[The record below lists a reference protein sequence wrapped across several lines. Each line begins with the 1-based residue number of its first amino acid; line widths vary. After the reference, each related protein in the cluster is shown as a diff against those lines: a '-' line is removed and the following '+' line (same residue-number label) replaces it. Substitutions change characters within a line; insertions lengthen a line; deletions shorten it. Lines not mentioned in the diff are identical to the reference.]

1 MCGIAGVLHLDGA
14 TVDPRALRALV
25 DPLAHRGPDG
35 EGHHVDGPLGFGM
48 RRLSIIDLQTGDQPI
63 ANEDGQVWVVFNGEI
78 YNYRELRA
86 DLERRGHRFT
96 TQTDTEVL
104 VHRYEEEGPGLLT
117 HLRGMFAFALW
128 DARARRLL
136 LARDRAGKK
145 PLYYAHLGDR
155 LVFGSEIK
163 ALLAD
168 PTVPRDLDPTALYHY
183 LCLGFVPHP
192 RSIYRAIRTLPP
204 AHFLVADASGAVR
217 VERYWQLEFTP
228 KHPFGLHAID
238 EGIETLLREA
248 VRLRLRSDVPI
259 GVFLSGGIDSGLVT
273 AAAAMASDEP
283 LRTFAV
289 GFQGQS
295 NPELALARQVAARYG
310 TRHQEVVLDL
320 AAEARQLPAL
330 LTALGRAYDEP
341 YADSSAIPSYFVA
354 RAARAHVKV
363 VLNGDGGDEAF
374 AGYRR
379 YTAALLLGPVNAT
392 LGPAAHL
399 VGRRVP
405 APRQRRGAV
414 AWSLRLLE
422 AAGLPPA
429 ERYLRWTALRTDA
442 EAQRLCAPGLME
454 GVEETAMELASQRL
468 AQCRSAGAWGPVDT
482 LQAMDFHLLLPDDLL
497 VKMDRATMASSLEA
511 RSPLLDPRL
520 LEFAARVPEWL
531 RASPLTT
538 KPLLRRLARRWLPT
552 AVVEAPKRGFEIP
565 LAQWFRGELRPEIR
579 ARLLDPASALA
590 PLVCASEVAR
600 LLEEHLAGRR
610 DHAWPLWSL
619 LVLDH
624 WLRERGTSA

>member
-1 MCGIAGVLHLDGA
+1 MCGIAGLLRLDGA
-14 TVDPRALRALV
+14 TVDPDALRALV
-25 DPLAHRGPDG
+25 DPLIHRGPDG

-86 DLERRGHRFT
+86 DLERRGHHFATR
-96 TQTDTEVL
+96 TDTEVL
-104 VHRYEEEGPGLLT
+104 VHLYEEAGPGLLEQ
-117 HLRGMFAFALW
+117 LRGMFAFALW

-168 PTVPRDLDPTALYHY
+168 PSVPGDLDPTALYHY

-192 RSIYRAIRTLPP
+192 RSIYRAIRALPP
-204 AHFLVADASGAVR
+204 AHYLIAEPSGAVR
-217 VERYWQLEFTP
+217 VERYWELKFAP
-228 KHPFGLHAID
+228 KHTCGLRAID
-238 EGIETLLREA
+238 EGIETLLGEA
-248 VRLRLRSDVPI
+248 VRLRLRSDVPV

-273 AAAAMASDEP
+273 AAAARASDEP

-289 GFQGQS
+289 GFEGQA

-310 TRHQEVVLDL
+310 TRHEEVVLDL

-330 LTALGRAYDEP
+330 LTALDHAYDEP

-392 LGPAAHL
+392 LGPAARL
-399 VGRRVP
+399 LGRRVP
-405 APRQRRGAV
+405 APQQRRGAV

-429 ERYLRWTALRTDA
+429 ERFLRWSALRTDA
-442 EAQRLCAPGLME
+442 EAQRLCTPGLLE
-454 GVEETAMELASQRL
+454 GVEETATELAARCL
-468 AQCRSAGAWGPVDT
+468 AQCRAAGAWGPVDT
-482 LQAMDFHLLLPDDLL
+482 LQAMDFNLVLPDDLL
-497 VKMDRATMASSLEA
+497 VKMDRATMANSLEA
-511 RSPLLDPRL
+511 RSPLLDHRL

-538 KPLLRRLARRWLPT
+538 KPLLRRLARRWLP
-552 AVVEAPKRGFEIP
+552 AGVVEAPKRGFEIP
-565 LAQWFRGELRPEIR
+565 LAHWFRGDLRPEITE
-579 ARLLDPASALA
+579 RLANPASPLA
-590 PLVCASEVAR
+590 PLVCTAEVTR
-600 LLEEHLAGRR
+600 LLDEHLAGRR

-624 WLRERGTSA
+624 WLRERGAGL